1 MLSEWGKILATA
13 QSYER
18 AHVFG
23 NVGHEVATV
32 RGAFARIGD
41 RITALSRLEHREEV
55 VHARAPA
62 STTRASSRIGEN
74 TVVPIA
80 PPPKGVL
87 RLVCFRKSDFAN
99 STRCSPALPSR
110 VLVSRVAGVGRTAA
124 GARSA
129 GRAAGPGAARR
140 PRP

>member
-41 RITALSRLEHREEV
+41 RITALSRLEHREGL
-55 VHARAPA
+55 
-62 STTRASSRIGEN
+62 SLTFLTLTTTLGFLA
-74 TVVPIA
+74 
-80 PPPKGVL
+80 
-87 RLVCFRKSDFAN
+87 
-99 STRCSPALPSR
+99 
-110 VLVSRVAGVGRTAA
+110 LVSAADVRGTAVERGLSGGEVRYVKVG
-124 GARSA
+124 
-129 GRAAGPGAARR
+129 
-140 PRP
+140 